1 MALGRAM
8 ILFFHPDNSV
18 PFHVMYTDGEGNLCG
33 ENNDP
38 DMLMT
43 KFGLTVDDFDV
54 SEAPLLK
61 IPIQHM
67 AWNPDGGVTLKY
79 ITLEEYQNAV

>member
-1 MALGRAM
+1 
-8 ILFFHPDNSV
+8 
-18 PFHVMYTDGEGNLCG
+18 
-33 ENNDP
+33 
-38 DMLMT
+38 MT